1 MNLTVELAMPICS
14 VSFDDVTYGPAQSGD
29 ERGQHESGIIIL
41 PLIDIP
47 WHMLNSLCWSISMEI
62 SIMLR
67 FAIFGPR
74 LKAGLV
80 SAARI
85 VPLPTHPIKYSEGA
99 MVYKTNLTLDAAK

>member
-1 MNLTVELAMPICS
+1 
-14 VSFDDVTYGPAQSGD
+14 
-29 ERGQHESGIIIL
+29 
-41 PLIDIP
+41 
-47 WHMLNSLCWSISMEI
+47 MEI